1 VGLAALLA
9 DKTQRCWSRL
19 RGIHDRI
26 EQVPDGLAHPY
37 DLSQLWR
44 VNTYRGSG
52 RKAEAILMDADPA
65 SQAVDGTE
73 LVDKNASDIVP

>member
-1 VGLAALLA
+1 
-9 DKTQRCWSRL
+9 
-19 RGIHDRI
+19 
-26 EQVPDGLAHPY
+26 
-37 DLSQLWR
+37 